1 MAGNDLLFN
10 LSLNQTRFLKT
21 EISFFRNNQMIEHPK
36 SENFPGFGQP
46 VMQTQIRFAGIQF
59 TGGMIMNK
67 DHSGR
72 TIGDGVRK
80 YFPWMDRCVFQKTDG
95 YNPFLNNLVG
105 SIQGDADKVLLLF
118 SGNIGRQGQNILS
131 NRYFNSFLVQM
142 PTSEFK
148 GREDPRGFGQAHT
161 GNSEQLI
168 KSQLVLMFLDQFGHI
183 QGHSAHIDARGPR
196 TKDGRHQLLIG
207 QCADTFFF
215 QFFPRAAMFG

>member
-118 SGNIGRQGQNILS
+118 SGNVGDKWQDIPRACDLDGFFKQVPPR
-131 NRYFNSFLVQM
+131 
-142 PTSEFK
+142 EFK
-148 GREDPRGFGQAHT
+148 GG
-161 GNSEQLI
+161 
-168 KSQLVLMFLDQFGHI
+168 
-183 QGHSAHIDARGPR
+183 
-196 TKDGRHQLLIG
+196 
-207 QCADTFFF
+207 
-215 QFFPRAAMFG
+215 